1 MLETSHPPIGPC
13 GPLGPWP
20 CGDNSRHASTVLL
33 SSVLDSGKK
42 AGRWRIGVMP
52 VCRGKTAVLSFKFWD
67 IYNGSTSRSILYEAV
82 FGFGVGRDW
91 GYTVAHAPAL
101 QEFGDML
108 ARSKRNRVQSRDGT
122 LVCVFGALLEL
133 LVSLCARAYQ
143 CMSNQPACA
152 ATLQCSH
159 AVLRTRDRN
168 YTAVIVTA
176 FHNSV

>member
-91 GYTVAHAPAL
+91 GYTVAHAPPL

-108 ARSKRNRVQSRDGT
+108 TTRNIRSRIQSREGKRICT
-122 LVCVFGALLEL
+122 CWCIALVVSVCVRVCFYLRIAVHERINAW
-133 LVSLCARAYQ
+133 VTDPRA
-143 CMSNQPACA
+143 QP
-152 ATLQCSH
+152 L
-159 AVLRTRDRN
+159 
-168 YTAVIVTA
+168 
-176 FHNSV
+176 NSDLMQS